1 MRFGLVH
8 RVMTDAL
15 ATLGLFAIA
24 TTNQLAAWQV
34 IVGAGA
40 LVLALALP
48 RSVRL
53 LPGMRRLG
61 ALGPMALLL
70 LFCARFLAGGSVLGA
85 AIEFSVELQ
94 LLRLAT
100 RSQPVHDKQVTV
112 LALLHL
118 MSATVVDHGPLPAIL
133 ALLGL
138 TGLLFVY
145 ATHRVAR
152 VAT

>member
-24 TTNQLAAWQV
+24 TTNQLAPWQV
-34 IVGAGA
+34 TVGAA
-40 LVLALALP
+40 VLVHVLVLP
-48 RSVRL
+48 QSVRSQ
-53 LPGMRRLG
+53 PWMRTLSTI
-61 ALGPMALLL
+61 GPIALLL
-70 LFCARFLAGGSVLGA
+70 LTFPRMLVGGPVLGSA
-85 AIEFSVELQ
+85 VEFSAGLQ

-100 RSQPVHDKQVTV
+100 RTQPVHDRQVLV
-112 LALLHL
+112 LALLHVI
-118 MSATVVDHGPLPAIL
+118 SATALGGGPLPAIL

-145 ATHRVAR
+145 ATDRVAR